1 MSIEPRRKR
10 EKLPFD
16 LMPTSIEGVY
26 SFVPPPK
33 GIDLRSA
40 SRRTLLKHGILM
52 RRPDPEKEPR
62 RFALWSR
69 FLGEIYTEGN
79 FVSPIF
85 GPQQAI
91 PHNLKGL
98 RPAPDGGYVSDN
110 WSGCAVVGNWV
121 GAMGVWRVPTV
132 SKPST
137 PAGPDGQWQSASWVG
152 LDGGGALI
160 PGTSTSDV
168 LQAGVTQNVG
178 SNGQA
183 NYFSWYEWFVP
194 NYAALAPTI
203 PYVLPIPISSV
214 PVNSGDTISVVVQYV
229 RQQGDEIGNPLPPAG
244 PYHFGGVLLVNVT
257 TNKGV
262 NLYLAPP
269 PGASFAGDSAEW
281 IMECPDGKN
290 GGTLPQFS
298 PITFNEAG
306 ACNVNDAPPA
316 SSAGVELQNADLIQF
331 GDAYGTTETSESAGT
346 GVVNINYQG

>member
-110 WSGCAVVGNWV
+110 
-121 GAMGVWRVPTV
+121 MF
-132 SKPST
+132 
-137 PAGPDGQWQSASWVG
+137 
-152 LDGGGALI
+152 
-160 PGTSTSDV
+160 
-168 LQAGVTQNVG
+168 G
-178 SNGQA
+178 SRA
-183 NYFSWYEWFVP
+183 TR
-194 NYAALAPTI
+194 LAI
-203 PYVLPIPISSV
+203 
-214 PVNSGDTISVVVQYV
+214 
-229 RQQGDEIGNPLPPAG
+229 
-244 PYHFGGVLLVNVT
+244 
-257 TNKGV
+257 
-262 NLYLAPP
+262 LYLQQVLTIL
-269 PGASFAGDSAEW
+269 AEF
-281 IMECPDGKN
+281 C
-290 GGTLPQFS
+290 S
-298 PITFNEAG
+298 
-306 ACNVNDAPPA
+306 
-316 SSAGVELQNADLIQF
+316 
-331 GDAYGTTETSESAGT
+331 
-346 GVVNINYQG
+346 